1 MENLSKITKV
11 FLLFTFFFL
20 IVQDAISQQDFFVYR
35 VNGEPYIEVNDS
47 IKSITRGSKID
58 KNTMVKM
65 NKNDMIY
72 FINDKGEIFEL
83 NSAGEYTYHDLQ
95 KIPAITD
102 NTSFTQNLLSY
113 LWKEFTNN
121 IDEKRDNK
129 NGVVYRGDN
138 IVLMRHP
145 ADSIKIFNS
154 EIKFEWN
161 NIKDKVKEYYF
172 LLKDVDTDQ
181 ITKIGTHSTSIS
193 LFVDGSI
200 LKEGSHYKWAI
211 TETKYPNY
219 NKTVFYNFTLLS
231 QAQFE
236 ALAKEIKS
244 ISNFLKELD
253 FDKKEIRKIICQDY
267 KICY

>member
-1 MENLSKITKV
+1 MENLFKIAKV
-11 FLLFTFFFL
+11 FLLCATFFL
-20 IVQDAISQQDFFVYR
+20 TIQDAISQQDFFVYR
-35 VNGEPYIEVNDS
+35 VKGEPYIEVNDS

-72 FINDKGEIFEL
+72 FINDKGDIFEL
-83 NSAGEYTYHDLQ
+83 FSTGEYTYGDLQ

-102 NTSFTQNLLSY
+102 NTSFTQKLSSY
-113 LWKEFTNN
+113 MWKEFTNN
-121 IDEKRDNK
+121 IAEKHDK
-129 NGVVYRGDN
+129 GGVVYRGDD

-219 NKTVFYNFTLLS
+219 NKTVFYNFTFLS

-236 ALAKEIKS
+236 ALAKEIKE
-244 ISNFLKELD
+244 ISKFLAKLD
-253 FDKKEIRKIICQDY
+253 FDKKEIREIICQDY